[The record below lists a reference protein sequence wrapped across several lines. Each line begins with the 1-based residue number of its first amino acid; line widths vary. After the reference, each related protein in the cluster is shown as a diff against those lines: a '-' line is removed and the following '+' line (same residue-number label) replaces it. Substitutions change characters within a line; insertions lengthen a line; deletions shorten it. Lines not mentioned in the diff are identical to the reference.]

1 MTSPGHTS
9 PYTRAAEETGAVA
22 IEAKVKKA
30 GARSPRRVTSA
41 VEGAHDSKKPIG
53 PDLGHEALVAVRRS
67 LLEWYGKQRR
77 ALPWRATRDPYCIW
91 VSEVMLQQTQVATV
105 IGYYERWLRHFPD
118 VAALAAAD
126 TEDVLRAWEGL
137 GYYSRARNLQRA
149 AQRIVLEHG
158 GKLPSSVPQLLA
170 LPGIGRYS
178 AGAIASIA
186 FAADE
191 PAIDGNIVR
200 VLTRLFGLRGDP
212 KRAPL
217 SARLWQLAGALLP
230 AGRAGDFNQ
239 ALMELGATTCT
250 PRAPRC
256 ATCPVRTECV
266 ALRQDRVLEYPQA
279 APRPAMTEEHR
290 VAGVVRR
297 QGRVLVV
304 RAPAGAPRW
313 AGMWQFPDVRIDAG
327 MEPAPAL
334 EARVLGSTGVR
345 VAADARVLGLRHQV
359 TRFRIAID
367 VYACRALGGRARAID
382 YGEIRWLDPEDLSA
396 LPMPAAHRKIARSL
410 A

>member
-1 MTSPGHTS
+1 MTSLGHTS
-9 PYTRAAEETGAVA
+9 PYTRARQENGALA
-22 IEAKVKKA
+22 IEASKRA
-30 GARSPRRVTSA
+30 AVT
-41 VEGAHDSKKPIG
+41 H
-53 PDLGHEALVAVRRS
+53 AL
-67 LLEWYGKQRR
+67 LDWYGKQRR

-105 IGYYERWLRHFPD
+105 IGYYERWLRRFPD

-126 TEDVLRAWEGL
+126 TEEVLRAWEGL

-149 AQRIVLEHG
+149 AQRIVQCHG
-158 GKLPSSVPQLLA
+158 GKLPSSVAELLG

-200 VLTRLFGLRGDP
+200 VFTRLFGLRGDP

-217 SARLWQLAGALLP
+217 SSRLWELASALLP

-239 ALMELGATTCT
+239 ALMELGATVCT
-250 PRAPRC
+250 PRTPSC
-256 ATCPVRTECV
+256 ASCPVRGQCL
-266 ALRQDRVLEYPQA
+266 ALAQDRVLEYPEA
-279 APRPAMTEEHR
+279 APRPAPTREKR
-290 VAGVVRR
+290 AAAVVQR
-297 QGRVLVV
+297 QGRVLCV
-304 RAPAGAPRW
+304 RAPANASRW
-313 AGMWQFPDVRIDAG
+313 AGMWQFPDVHLETG
-327 MEPAPAL
+327 MDPGRAL
-334 EARVLGSTGVR
+334 EARVLGGTGVR
-345 VAADARVLGLRHQV
+345 VAAGARLLGLRHQV
-359 TRFRIAID
+359 TRFRIEID

-382 YGEIRWLDPEDLSA
+382 YGEICWLAPEELGR

>member
-9 PYTRAAEETGAVA
+9 PYTRAAAKAGDG
-22 IEAKVKKA
+22 ILEAKVSVA
-30 GARSPRRVTSA
+30 GTRSPRRVSPDVEA
-41 VEGAHDSKKPIG
+41 VPKTKSLSRPELG
-53 PDLGHEALVAVRRS
+53 PDVLVAVRRS

-105 IGYYERWLRHFPD
+105 IGYYERWLRRFPD
-118 VAALAAAD
+118 VAALAAAE

-158 GKLPSSVPQLLA
+158 GKLPSSVTALLA

-217 SARLWQLAGALLP
+217 SARLWQVASALLP

-250 PRAPRC
+250 PRTPRC
-256 ATCPVRTECV
+256 PVCPVRGQCV
-266 ALRQDRVLEYPQA
+266 ALGQDRVLEYPET
-279 APRPAMTEEHR
+279 APRPAMTEERR
-290 VAGVVRR
+290 VAGIVLR

-313 AGMWQFPDVRIDAG
+313 AGMWQFPDVRLDAG
-327 MEPAPAL
+327 VEAAPAL
-334 EARVLGSTGVR
+334 EERVLGSTGVR
-345 VAADARVLGLRHQV
+345 VAAGARVLGLRHQV
-359 TRFRIAID
+359 TRFRIEID
-367 VYACRALGGRARAID
+367 VYTCRALGGRARAID
-382 YGEIRWLDPEDLSA
+382 YGEIRWLAPEELGA

>member
-9 PYTRAAEETGAVA
+9 PYTRAREETGALA
-22 IEAKVKKA
+22 
-30 GARSPRRVTSA
+30 
-41 VEGAHDSKKPIG
+41 
-53 PDLGHEALVAVRRS
+53 LEALKRAAVTHA
-67 LLEWYGKQRR
+67 LLDWYGKQRR

-105 IGYYERWLRHFPD
+105 IGYYERWLRRFPD

-149 AQRIVLEHG
+149 AQRIVLDHG
-158 GKLPSSVPQLLA
+158 GKLPSSVAELLG

-191 PAIDGNIVR
+191 PTIDGNIVR
-200 VLTRLFGLRGDP
+200 VLTRLFGLPGDP

-217 SARLWQLAGALLP
+217 SGRLWDLARALLP

-239 ALMELGATTCT
+239 ALMELGATVCT
-250 PRAPRC
+250 PRSPRC
-256 ATCPVRTECV
+256 ATCPVRSQCV
-266 ALRQDRVLEYPQA
+266 ALERDRVLEYPEA
-279 APRPAMTEEHR
+279 APRPAPTQEKR
-290 VAGVVRR
+290 AAAVVQR
-297 QGRVLVV
+297 QGRVLLV
-304 RAPAGAPRW
+304 RAPTNASRW
-313 AGMWQFPDVRIDAG
+313 AGMWQFPDVQLETG
-327 MEPAPAL
+327 MDPSRAL
-334 EARVLGSTGVR
+334 EDRVLGGTGVR
-345 VAADARVLGLRHQV
+345 VAMGARLLALRHQV
-359 TRFRIAID
+359 TRFRIEID
-367 VYACRALGGRARAID
+367 VYSCRALGGRARAID
-382 YGEIRWLDPEDLSA
+382 YGEIRWLPPEELGS